1 MSGAE
6 SLKKYASMLSE
17 TDSVRVI
24 DGEFRSSSILLTGE
38 DEDGLKALARIVA
51 ARLTGLPDA
60 AGFDDH
66 ADIIVYPKTA
76 PADKK
81 PAKGK
86 KSASD
91 GEKSKKYAISV
102 DDIRDIIDSLY
113 LTPFELN
120 KRVYIIEEAESMSEI
135 CQNKLLKSLEEPPP
149 RVCFV
154 LCATGR
160 MLPTVESRCNRIELP
175 CFDVER
181 IAGELAKYHSDRD
194 AVMLAARASRGNIGM
209 AERILADSGFAE
221 TYRLA
226 KEILRLATGSRMFA
240 RTAALYEKCGRDK
253 IDGVLGVMEY
263 LLCDVARH
271 LAGADTVFDVKDVEN
286 IAGGFTPYS
295 AALCAEH
302 VRTARRHNAANGMP
316 SAVMDTMVLR
326 IMEEKFKHGK

>member
-1 MSGAE
+1 M
-6 SLKKYASMLSE
+6 
-17 TDSVRVI
+17 
-24 DGEFRSSSILLTGE
+24 F
-38 DEDGLKALARIVA
+38 
-51 ARLTGLPDA
+51 
-60 AGFDDH
+60 
-66 ADIIVYPKTA
+66 
-76 PADKK
+76 
-81 PAKGK
+81 
-86 KSASD
+86 
-91 GEKSKKYAISV
+91 
-102 DDIRDIIDSLY
+102 
-113 LTPFELN
+113 
-120 KRVYIIEEAESMSEI
+120 IIENAESMSEI
-135 CQNKLLKSLEEPPP
+135 LQNKLLKSLEEPPP